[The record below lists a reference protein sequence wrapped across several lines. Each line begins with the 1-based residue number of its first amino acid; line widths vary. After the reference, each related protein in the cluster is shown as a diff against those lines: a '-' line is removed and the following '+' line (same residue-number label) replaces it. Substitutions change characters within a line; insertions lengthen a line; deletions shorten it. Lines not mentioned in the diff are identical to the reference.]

1 MSLEKAIRYKKENRK
16 QYKGSKD
23 YDRSCRN
30 HGSCE
35 YCRMNREYKNLRK
48 MQESIDKIA
57 NDVL

>member
-16 QYKGSKD
+16 QYKGSKA